1 MNILEYISSGIIEQ
15 YVMGL
20 CNDSEKKELETLR
33 KQYPELDKA
42 IIEYEILL
50 EENMQKN
57 FTLPSAETDDIILKK
72 LDQLQSAQ
80 NITSTPAI
88 VRKINPIAIGWLKPF
103 AAAAILLLIVSG
115 YFIYTL
121 NNKATRL
128 QTELAK
134 AKKAPATLP
143 LADYKIMLDPRITPV
158 AMYGVGTHAIC
169 RCTMFWDKKTGKIFI
184 MIHHLPMSSSSKD
197 YQLWAMVDGKPV
209 NIGIIN
215 DAIRGRFIEMEKVPV
230 AATSF
235 TVTLEKAGGNPTP
248 TMAEEYLRGNI

>member
-20 CNDSEKKELETLR
+20 CNETEKKEVESLR
-33 KQYPELDKA
+33 RHYPEFDKA
-42 IIEYEILL
+42 IIDYEILL

-72 LDQLQSAQ
+72 LGQLQPDQ
-80 NITSTPAI
+80 ITASSPVI
-88 VRKINPIAIGWLKPF
+88 VKKTNWLKPL

-115 YFIYTL
+115 YFIYSL
-121 NNKATRL
+121 NNKAT
-128 QTELAK
+128 ELRNQLAGSNK
-134 AKKAPATLP
+134 TSATLP
-143 LADYKIMLDPRITPV
+143 LADYKIMLDPKITPV

-169 RCTMFWDKKTGKIFI
+169 RCTMFWDKKTGKIYI
-184 MIHHLPMSSSSKD
+184 MIHHLPLSSSSKD

-215 DAIRGRFIEMEKVPV
+215 DAIRGRFIEMENVP
-230 AATSF
+230 AAAKAFS
-235 TVTLEKAGGNPTP
+235 VTLEKAGGNPTP
-248 TMAEEYLRGNI
+248 TMEEEYLRGTI